1 MIQYYISRSLVTD
14 AMDRYI
20 TVALHTVRT
29 YAAAVSSPSSSS
41 IFEQNRVKSSAFVF
55 LTILLGGDV
64 LHIYEYQSKSKKK
77 CCKLARKICIY
88 IHQLGYIL

>member
-29 YAAAVSSPSSSS
+29 YAAAVSSPSSST

-55 LTILLGGDV
+55 LTIPLGGDV
-64 LHIYEYQSKSKKK
+64 LHIYEYQSKKK

>member
-1 MIQYYISRSLVTD
+1 MIQYYILNSLVTD

-29 YAAAVSSPSSSS
+29 YAAAVSSP
-41 IFEQNRVKSSAFVF
+41 FEQNRVKSSAFVF